1 MSSYDE
7 TKKTE
12 SQEDE
17 KDRACHLAF
26 ICDAVYGSANTDA
39 GSLICAR
46 R

>member
-7 TKKTE
+7 TEKTE
-12 SQEDE
+12 GQKDE
-17 KDRACHLAF
+17 TDRACHLDLV
-26 ICDAVYGSANTDA
+26 CGAVYGSANTDA